1 MLNLRKL
8 IFHRPLNITT
18 SGLVKISS
26 RNESTSRTSSSRSI
40 WDKLLNF
47 PKGFKNYYPK
57 GKGNEKATEG
67 GLEKIINMIYI
78 FNTFYIYFNLH
89 FTFNEI

>member
-26 RNESTSRTSSSRSI
+26 RNESTSSSRSI

-67 GLEKIINMIYI
+67 GLENILNII
-78 FNTFYIYFNLH
+78 YIYFNL
-89 FTFNEI
+89 F